1 MRLEG
6 TLDAFSLPDIF
17 QLLSFTKKTG
27 ALHLRR
33 DNNGEVQ
40 HGVVHVRDGA
50 VTGGRGDVACQ
61 ALGRRLVGAG
71 LVDDETLADAVEK
84 VLDNPGS
91 GLARAL
97 VDSGKVDEG
106 FARDLAVEQAT
117 DAVFELLRW
126 PDGSFAFV
134 MDEAD
139 PDDLGATLAV
149 EDVVTEGRKRLETWA
164 ALTEH
169 VPSQTAVVT
178 LAPSPAGELV
188 LSREEWALLSLV
200 DGARCVADLVVL
212 SGTGEYVVVS
222 ALAALAERGLVSV
235 GERSEAGNALAQR
248 QQLLAA
254 LEGRPVAAPAA
265 PPVLEPEE
273 MAPYVAEPVPGPSIP
288 APSSERKA
296 VIPERPEPFTPERT
310 PDYAEEPVPA
320 LARLSAAASTRAT
333 VTAATPE
340 ATSGVGAVQGAH
352 ALAPETAPAPSAHI
366 DRDPSV
372 NKSLLLRL
380 IAGVRGL

>member
-33 DNNGEVQ
+33 EAQ
-40 HGVVHVRDGA
+40 HGVVFVREGA
-50 VTGGRGDVACQ
+50 VIGGRGDVACQ

-71 LVDDETLADAVEK
+71 LVDDDTLADAVER
-84 VLDNPGS
+84 VLDTPGA
-91 GLARAL
+91 GLGRTL
-97 VDSGKVDEG
+97 VDSGRVDTAA
-106 FARDLAVEQAT
+106 ARELAVEQAT

-126 PDGSFAFV
+126 PDGAFDFV

-149 EDVVTEGRKRLETWA
+149 EDVVAEGRRRLETWGS
-164 ALTEH
+164 LTEKVH
-169 VPSQTAVVT
+169 SATAVVS
-178 LAPSPAGELV
+178 LSPSPAAELV
-188 LSREEWALLSLV
+188 LSREEWTLLSLV
-200 DGARCVADLVVL
+200 DGTRTVGDLTNL
-212 SGTGEYVVVS
+212 AGTGSYVVMSV
-222 ALAALAERGLVSV
+222 LAALAERGLVAV
-235 GERSEAGNALAQR
+235 GERSEGANALVQR

-254 LEGRPVAAPAA
+254 LEGRAVSESPAPPAPREPAPVAAPEA
-265 PPVLEPEE
+265 
-273 MAPYVAEPVPGPSIP
+273 
-288 APSSERKA
+288 RKP
-296 VIPERPEPFTPERT
+296 VIPERPEPFTADRRPA
-310 PDYAEEPVPA
+310 YAEEPTPA
-320 LARLSAAASTRAT
+320 MARYAAAAAAPMSAT
-333 VTAATPE
+333 ASVASPAPTAPAAT
-340 ATSGVGAVQGAH
+340 VGAVHGAH
-352 ALAPETAPAPSAHI
+352 ALQPDHAPAPSSLI